1 MANSTFLEQ
10 LKIHYAF
17 MKDET
22 VQIVGKVKKSSD
34 VVLTIIYPDGAI
46 TRKYPDPASALLA
59 LEAVRENHPIHIG
72 YDRKSKQMTVLSALK
87 WFKFKKLI

>member
-17 MKDET
+17 MKDEK
-22 VQIVGKVKKSSD
+22 VQIVGKVKKSSY
-34 VVLTIIYPDGAI
+34 VVLTIVYPDGAI
-46 TRKYPDPASALLA
+46 TRKYPDPTSALLA

-72 YDRKSKQMTVLSALK
+72 YDRKSKQMTVLNAIK
-87 WFKFKKLI
+87 WFKKLI

>member
-10 LKIHYAF
+10 LKRHYNL
-17 MKDET
+17 MK
-22 VQIVGKVKKSSD
+22 VSD
-34 VVLTIIYPDGAI
+34 DIVVLTIVYPDGAI

-72 YDRKSKQMTVLSALK
+72 YDRKSTKTRVLNALK
-87 WFKFKKLI
+87 LLKKLI